1 MKNIKLPA
9 PHFED
14 HMNIEEALY
23 GRRSIRK
30 FLETPIEINEVSK
43 ILWAAMGKS
52 QFRRTVPSAGARYP
66 LELYVLIGNVKG
78 INTGFYYYDW
88 LEHSLEFIDKE
99 DLREKLC
106 HASLNQ
112 DFILKAPID
121 IIIAADFERTITR
134 YGERGTRYVYM
145 EAGHVGQNIYLV
157 CEALNL
163 GTVAVGAFR
172 DEEVKEVLNIVL
184 DPLYI
189 MPIGHKDLNILNK

>member
-14 HMNIEEALY
+14 RMNIEEALY

>member
-9 PHFED
+9 PHFEE
-14 HMNIEEALY
+14 HMNIEEAMY

-30 FLETPIEINEVSK
+30 FLETPLEINEVSK

-52 QFRRTVPSAGARYP
+52 QFKRTVPSAGARYP
-66 LELYVLIGNVKG
+66 LELYVLVGNVEG

-112 DFILKAPID
+112 NFILKAPID
-121 IIIAADFERTITR
+121 IVISADFERTTTT
-134 YGERGTRYVYM
+134 YDERGTRYTYT
-145 EAGHVGQNIYLV
+145 EAGHVGQNIYLA

>member
-1 MKNIKLPA
+1 
-9 PHFED
+9 
-14 HMNIEEALY
+14 
-23 GRRSIRK
+23 
-30 FLETPIEINEVSK
+30 
-43 ILWAAMGKS
+43 
-52 QFRRTVPSAGARYP
+52 
-66 LELYVLIGNVKG
+66 
-78 INTGFYYYDW
+78 
-88 LEHSLEFIDKE
+88 
-99 DLREKLC
+99 
-106 HASLNQ
+106 
-112 DFILKAPID
+112 
-121 IIIAADFERTITR
+121 TR